1 VSDKAA
7 VDLSGLRKPFTGT
20 KVGKLPRVTCPHCS
34 DKRKQ
39 CGEHDRIWC
48 DVCKSKVSQKHIHI
62 DYVGHGD
69 TTIRLLDV
77 DEQWSWEP
85 MARDIDPAVLTAAA
99 ASGNP
104 EVIQMML
111 KNAPPKFDLDA
122 EGNPVGLWINLTIG
136 GVTRPGYGSVP
147 SSQDD
152 AVKVLIGDA
161 LRNAA
166 MRFGVALDL
175 WAKGDRADPTR
186 ENATAS
192 AGQASRRGSGQSAAD
207 AFENARPRPSNQGP
221 GREITNGSS
230 QQRGQVSRPAQ
241 PTKTAAADPDEIDT
255 DAQVY
260 ADEAHQALTVRDVE
274 DIHKRAREAG
284 KVAALV
290 RNPAGGGVGKLAVYL
305 DWRRKQLKEL
315 DDALAALTTAAKE
328 TGFPVNDI
336 EAHVKSVT
344 GTDLDAANVTQIRHA
359 TQALRSAQGT
369 AA

>member
-1 VSDKAA
+1 MSDKPA
-7 VDLSGLRKPFTGT
+7 VDLLGLRTPFAAEL
-20 KVGKLPRVTCPHCS
+20 VGKLPRVTCKACS
-34 DKRKQ
+34 EGR
-39 CGEHDRIWC
+39 CGDHKKAKCAECGNWISER
-48 DVCKSKVSQKHIHI
+48 HIHI
-62 DYVGHGD
+62 DYVGHAD
-69 TTIRLLDV
+69 TTDRLLSV
-77 DEQWSWEP
+77 DPEWNWEP
-85 MARDIDPAVLTAAA
+85 KAEDEHGLPLFDTD
-99 ASGNP
+99 
-104 EVIQMML
+104 
-111 KNAPPKFDLDA
+111 KN
-122 EGNPVGLWINLTIG
+122 GNPVGLWIKLTVG
-136 GVTRPGYGSVP
+136 GVTRLGYGSCP
-147 SSQDD
+147 SNQND

-192 AGQASRRGSGQSAAD
+192 AGQASRRGQSVAD
-207 AFENARPRPSNQGP
+207 AFENAAPAPPRP
-221 GREITNGSS
+221 NGNGH
-230 QQRGQVSRPAQ
+230 QQRGQVSRPATSAK
-241 PTKTAAADPDEIDT
+241 PAPPAADEIDEA
-255 DAQVY
+255 AQAY
-260 ADEAHQALTVRDVE
+260 ADEAHQALIVRDVE

-290 RNPAGGGVGKLAVYL
+290 RNPASGGVGKLAVYL
-305 DWRRKQLKEL
+305 DWRRQQLKEL

-359 TQALRSAQGT
+359 TQALRSTQET